1 MILSAGSA
9 KKEGMGMW
17 VENIAR
23 LQEASRVR
31 LEALEKAIEI
41 KEQNPDTF
49 RDLAAWKKAISDQK
63 KAEREIMEI
72 NQLRKDELGRGKN
85 IERKHK
91 PMGGI
96 ANA

>member
-1 MILSAGSA
+1 
-9 KKEGMGMW
+9 MW

-31 LEALEKAIEI
+31 LEALELAIEI
-41 KEQNPDTF
+41 KERNPETF
-49 RDLAAWKKAISDQK
+49 RTLPAWQKAIEDQK

-72 NQLRKDELGRGKN
+72 NQLRRDELGRGKN

-91 PMGGI
+91 PRGGI